1 MNKKGFTLMELLGVV
16 TLIVLVSLI
25 VIPNL
30 LSSVNKK
37 RGEISSANMQ
47 LLAGAADVYIENHPG
62 MYVNSYEANGST
74 YCIPLQTLISAGILE
89 TPFKDASG
97 NEVDYS
103 DVVKATYNAQ
113 YNGFQYEFVKKNTC
127 SEVVQYVSRPELVS
141 NMIPVVYEDGEW
153 KKADINS
160 KWYNYSEQRWANAVL
175 VREWKGNEIGSK
187 SRYDYLEA
195 PSGTSILESDILAYF
210 VWIPRFR
217 YQLFNS
223 NTPISINIIF
233 ESVGTTKSVGT
244 TSGQWLTHPAF
255 TYNNQEL
262 SGIWIAKYES
272 SNSDNNIVV
281 KSNLTPWT
289 NVLYDDSF
297 SLSISMSNELNIYGL
312 RNVSSHLIKNSEWSA
327 VSYLTQS
334 IYGLNDIVNINSST
348 TTGGTNSTTGNV
360 YGIYDMAGLSQEFV
374 SVDDENE
381 ATLGYSLGET
391 KSWYDD
397 SNNFIDSTNIYL
409 SRGGTSLFNYTSG
422 SSSSNNISF
431 RVTLFN
437 NSY

>member
-1 MNKKGFTLMELLGVV
+1 MNKKGFTLIELLGVV

-30 LSSVNKK
+30 LSSINKK
-37 RGEISSANMQ
+37 RGDISSANMQ
-47 LLAGAADVYIENHPG
+47 LLAGAADVYIENHSE

-74 YCIPLQTLISAGILE
+74 YCIPLQALISAGILE

-97 NEVDYS
+97 KEVDYS

-113 YNGFQYEFVKKNTC
+113 YNGFQYEFVKKNNC
-127 SEVVQYVSRPELVS
+127 SEVVQYISRPELVS

-175 VREWKGNEIGSK
+175 VRDWKGNELGSK

-195 PSGTSILESDILAYF
+195 PSGTSILESDILAYY

-233 ESVGTTKSVGT
+233 ESVGTTKSAGT
-244 TSGQWLTHPAF
+244 TTGRWLTHPAF

-262 SGIWIAKYES
+262 SGIWIAKYEA
-272 SNSDNNIVV
+272 SNSDNNIVI
-281 KSNLTPWT
+281 KSGLTPWT
-289 NVLYDDSF
+289 NIGYDDAF
-297 SLSISMSNELNIYGL
+297 NLSISMPNELNIYGL

-334 IYGLNDIVNINSST
+334 IYGLNDTVNANSST
-348 TTGGTNSTTGNV
+348 STGGTNSTTGNV
-360 YGIYDMAGLSQEFV
+360 YGIYDMVGLSQEFV

-391 KSWYDD
+391 NSWYGD

-409 SRGGTSLFNYTSG
+409 SRGGTSLFNYASG